1 MDVFPSLLSDRPESK
16 SIGDVV
22 DSALTAVTVVN
33 GVRAGHAGVGVA
45 GLLLGRVD
53 VTVAVVVVSE
63 LILLK
68 TNNDIILVSY
78 SKLFICAKCFLK
90 NTNNKI

>member
-1 MDVFPSLLSDRPESK
+1 MKIDVFSFLLSDRSESK

-33 GVRAGHAGVGVA
+33 GVRAGHAGVSVA

-68 TNNDIILVSY
+68 SSKIILVSY
-78 SKLFICAKCFLK
+78 FTTYL
-90 NTNNKI
+90 